1 MFIRVQSSGSRD
13 PLFRMVEMV
22 TCKNRNAGS
31 SPGTGLETP
40 RPQGVRPDH
49 VRLGVLRMM
58 KSKGLKVNPRE
69 IAEQIVQ
76 NIPDN
81 GLIEKTE
88 IAGPG
93 L

>member
-13 PLFRMVEMV
+13 PLSRMVEMV
-22 TCKNRNAGS
+22 PCKHRKAGS

-40 RPQGVRPDH
+40 RPQGVRSDH
-49 VRLGVLRMM
+49 VWLGVFQMM

-69 IAEQIVQ
+69 IAEKIVQ

-81 GLIEKTE
+81 ELIEKTE